1 MNSESSV
8 ALNGA
13 PETFP
18 ALPWSDLFAAKRV
31 SNAILAA
38 DGNGLFRGPRGV
50 RASVPVKGV
59 LGRL

>member
-1 MNSESSV
+1 V